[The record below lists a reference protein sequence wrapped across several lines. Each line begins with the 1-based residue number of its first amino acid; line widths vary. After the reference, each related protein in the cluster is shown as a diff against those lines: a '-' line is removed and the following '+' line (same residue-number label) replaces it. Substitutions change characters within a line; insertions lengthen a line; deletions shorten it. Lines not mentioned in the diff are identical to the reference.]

1 MGAVIEVKYFNS
13 FLLKKASSNLDQPSP
28 VGARVLKYNGSFGI
42 PQTIGGYAQVLPAN
56 LLNEDKSWVIE
67 EARIRGGYNNTS
79 VDFGVKAY
87 TTTDE
92 PAGFI
97 RGSSLIYSGIFNSRT
112 GINQT
117 NVFPIGEDITKSAD
131 PINGSIQRL
140 YAEDTNLIIFQENK
154 VSRALIDKDAI
165 YSAEGGGSVTSSSLV
180 VGQILP
186 YAGEFGISKN
196 PESFAVYGYRKY
208 FTDKDRNAV
217 LRLSKDGL
225 TEISLTGMY
234 DYFRDQF
241 ATIDAPGI
249 PGRLTGGW
257 DIYSKQYTLCL
268 QAGVT
273 SPSAVYNT
281 LSFDERVL
289 GWTSFYTYNP
299 DFIFSLKNQTYT
311 LDKNKLWLHYATTDA
326 NNVIVPRGRFYGTQE
341 PSSVT
346 FIFNPAPNYSKT
358 FKTINYEGNS
368 GWKVNSF
375 TSDQTGAEDL
385 NGTEVFYSDLTNS
398 IFSYREG
405 EYIINPANNQ
415 AVQRSNYQSVF
426 YTNEPP
432 YSRFYAGFN
441 LKENKYVANL
451 VNNTSLSQSEVR
463 GGLDVTGIKGFYAT
477 VIITTDDTTDLGGAK
492 QLFSVGSAYVQ
503 NNGY

>member
-1 MGAVIEVKYFNS
+1 M
-13 FLLKKASSNLDQPSP
+13 
-28 VGARVLKYNGSFGI
+28 
-42 PQTIGGYAQVLPAN
+42 
-56 LLNEDKSWVIE
+56 
-67 EARIRGGYNNTS
+67 
-79 VDFGVKAY
+79 
-87 TTTDE
+87 
-92 PAGFI
+92 
-97 RGSSLIYSGIFNSRT
+97 
-112 GINQT
+112 
-117 NVFPIGEDITKSAD
+117 
-131 PINGSIQRL
+131 
-140 YAEDTNLIIFQENK
+140 
-154 VSRALIDKDAI
+154 
-165 YSAEGGGSVTSSSLV
+165 
-180 VGQILP
+180 
-186 YAGEFGISKN
+186 
-196 PESFAVYGYRKY
+196 
-208 FTDKDRNAV
+208 
-217 LRLSKDGL
+217 
-225 TEISLTGMY
+225 
-234 DYFRDQF
+234 
-241 ATIDAPGI
+241 
-249 PGRLTGGW
+249 
-257 DIYSKQYTLCL
+257 CL